1 MRSRTFANPVT
12 STTRAS
18 FVRSARLFAALS
30 DPTRLLLLEAIQKAG
45 RMGASECVM
54 RSGLS
59 QGRTSVHL
67 ACLVSCGLLSV
78 ERAGRRR
85 FYRIADPRIPG
96 LLAKAGV
103 LADDLLRGA
112 AECSVLGKDAH
123 PADAQPSDRPQVS

>member
-1 MRSRTFANPVT
+1 MRSRTFADSASPLA
-12 STTRAS
+12 RAS

-30 DPTRLLLLEAIQKAG
+30 DPTRLLLLEAIHKAG

-78 ERAGRRR
+78 EKAGRRR

-103 LADDLLRGA
+103 LAEELLRVAG
-112 AECSVLGKDAH
+112 ECSVLETGAH
-123 PADAQPSDRPQVS
+123 PAKGHPTEHPQAS